1 VQHFT
6 PAQVRPT
13 AKLSCQTVANKAV
26 WYFSGLTSHFP
37 AMTSLKHLP
46 AWKALEAHH
55 KSMRN
60 FDMRTA
66 FREDAQRF
74 SRLSLRCGNL
84 LLDYS
89 KNRVTPDTLDLLKQL
104 AVESGLPEQR
114 DAMMSGQRINFTENR
129 AVLHTAL
136 RAPSRPPLR
145 VEGVDV
151 EAEVAQV
158 LGRMQRFVES
168 IHNGSWLGH
177 TGKPIRDVVNIGIGG
192 SDLGPAMV
200 CAALDHY
207 ALESIRVH
215 FVSNLD
221 PAHLAITLKSLDPE
235 TTLFIVASK
244 TFTTLETLAN
254 ANSAKAW
261 LLSALHAPAAV
272 SRHFVALS
280 TNAPAVE
287 AFGIDPDNMFIFWDW
302 VGGRYS
308 LWSAIGLSIAL
319 QIGWGNFQAL
329 LAGAHAMDIH
339 FREAPLDANMPVIL
353 GMLGIWYANFWGTD
367 TYGIFPYDQRLRLL
381 VPFLQQLDME
391 SNGKNVNRDNKQ
403 VNYNTG
409 PIVWGAPGTN
419 GQHAFFELVHQG
431 TRLIPTDFLVA
442 AVNPTPLADQHEW
455 LLANCLAQTEALL
468 KGKSRAVIEA
478 ELIAQGMSREAAR
491 ALAPHKVFPG
501 NRPSNTLLYQKLD
514 PHTLGMLIALYEHKV
529 FVQGVIWQINSF
541 DQWGVEL
548 GKQLAPPIRAA
559 LSSVRVIGE
568 HDGSTLGLITD
579 IRRRRGLST

>member
-1 VQHFT
+1 MK
-6 PAQVRPT
+6 P
-13 AKLSCQTVANKAV
+13 
-26 WYFSGLTSHFP
+26 
-37 AMTSLKHLP
+37 LKQLP
-46 AWKALEAHH
+46 AWKALEQHFRA
-55 KSMRN
+55 MRR
-60 FDMRTA
+60 FDMRSA
-66 FREDAQRF
+66 FREDPERF
-74 SRLSLRCGNL
+74 NRLSLRSGNL

-89 KNRVTPDTLDLLKQL
+89 KNRITPETMQLLMQLVRESELD
-104 AVESGLPEQR
+104 AWR
-114 DAMMSGQRINFTENR
+114 NAMCKGEHINFTEQR
-129 AVLHTAL
+129 AVLHVAL
-136 RAPSRPPLR
+136 RAPVRPPLI

-151 EAEVAQV
+151 EREVDAV
-158 LGRMQRFVES
+158 LRRMQRFVES
-168 IHNGSWLGH
+168 IHNGNWLGH

-207 ALESIRVH
+207 ALESVRVH

-221 PAHLAITLKSLDPE
+221 PAHLATTLKHLDPE

-261 LLSALHAPAAV
+261 LLAALRAPTAV
-272 SRHFVALS
+272 ARHFVALS
-280 TNAPAVE
+280 TNMQAVE

-339 FREAPLDANMPVIL
+339 FKEAPLEANMPVIL

-391 SNGKNVNRDNKQ
+391 SNGKNVDRANRQ

-431 TRLIPTDFLVA
+431 TRLIPTDFLAA
-442 AVNPTPLADQHEW
+442 AVNLTPLADQHEW

-468 KGKSRAVIEA
+468 KGKSRAVVEA

-491 ALAPHKVFPG
+491 KLAPHKVFPG

-514 PHTLGMLIALYEHKV
+514 PHTLGMLLALYEHKV

-559 LSSVRVIGE
+559 LSSVRAVGE
-568 HDGSTLGLITD
+568 HDSSTQGLIAD

>member
-1 VQHFT
+1 M
-6 PAQVRPT
+6 
-13 AKLSCQTVANKAV
+13 KA
-26 WYFSGLTSHFP
+26 
-37 AMTSLKHLP
+37 LKHLP
-46 AWKALEAHH
+46 TWKALEQHFKA
-55 KSMRN
+55 MRS

-66 FREDAQRF
+66 FREDANRF
-74 SRLSLRCGNL
+74 DRLSLRCGNL

-89 KNRVTPDTLDLLKQL
+89 KNRITADTMQHLIRLAHESELESVRNDLF
-104 AVESGLPEQR
+104 SG
-114 DAMMSGQRINFTENR
+114 ARINFTEQR

-136 RAPSRPPLR
+136 RAPVRPPLV

-151 EAEVAQV
+151 ERDVANV
-158 LGRMQRFVES
+158 LKHMQRFVES
-168 IHNGSWLGH
+168 IHDGNWRGH
-177 TGKPIRDVVNIGIGG
+177 TGKPIRNVVNIGIGG

-200 CAALDHY
+200 CHALDHH
-207 ALESIRVH
+207 AVESVRVH

-221 PAHLAITLKSLDPE
+221 PAHLAGTLTHLDPE

-261 LLSALHAPAAV
+261 LLAALRAPAAV

-280 TNAPAVE
+280 TNAQAVE
-287 AFGIDPDNMFIFWDW
+287 AFGIDPENMFIFWDW

-319 QIGWGNFQAL
+319 QIGWGNFQTL
-329 LAGAHAMDIH
+329 LAGAHAMDVH
-339 FREAPLDANMPVIL
+339 FKEAPLEANMPVIL
-353 GMLGIWYANFWGTD
+353 GMLGIWYANFWNTD
-367 TYGIFPYDQRLRLL
+367 TYGVFPYDQRLRLL

-391 SNGKNVNRDNKQ
+391 SNGKNVNRANKQ

-468 KGKSRAVIEA
+468 KGKSRAVAEA
-478 ELIAQGMSREAAR
+478 ELIAQGMGRDAAK

-501 NRPSNTLLYQKLD
+501 NRPSNTLLYQTLD

-548 GKQLAPPIRAA
+548 GKQLAPPIRVE
-559 LSSVRVIGE
+559 LSPERVIGA
-568 HDGSTLGLITD
+568 HDGSTLGLIAD
-579 IRRRRGLST
+579 IRRRRGLNPA

>member
-1 VQHFT
+1 MK
-6 PAQVRPT
+6 P
-13 AKLSCQTVANKAV
+13 
-26 WYFSGLTSHFP
+26 
-37 AMTSLKHLP
+37 LKHLP
-46 AWKALEAHH
+46 SWKALDAHF
-55 KSMRN
+55 KTMRS
-60 FDMRTA
+60 FDMRAA
-66 FREDAQRF
+66 FREDAMRF
-74 SRLSLRCGNL
+74 DQLSLRCGNL

-89 KNRVTPDTLDLLKQL
+89 KNRVTPETMQHLMQL
-104 AVESGLPEQR
+104 ARESEL
-114 DAMMSGQRINFTENR
+114 DAMRNAMFSGERINFTEKR

-136 RAPSRPPLR
+136 RAPVRPALM

-151 EAEVAQV
+151 EREVAKV

-168 IHNGSWLGH
+168 VHNGSWRGH
-177 TGKPIRDVVNIGIGG
+177 TGKPIRNVVNIGIGG

-200 CAALDHY
+200 CHALDHY
-207 ALESIRVH
+207 AVENVRVH

-221 PAHLAITLKSLDPE
+221 PGHLAGTLSQLDPE

-261 LLSALHAPAAV
+261 LLAALRAPAAV
-272 SRHFVALS
+272 ARHFVALS
-280 TNAPAVE
+280 TNAEAVE

-339 FREAPLDANMPVIL
+339 FREAPLEANMPVIL
-353 GMLGIWYANFWGTD
+353 GMLGIWYANFWNTD
-367 TYGIFPYDQRLRLL
+367 TYGVFPYDQRLRLL

-391 SNGKNVNRDNKQ
+391 SNGKNVNRANKR

-478 ELIAQGMSREAAR
+478 ELIAQGMSRENAR

>member
-1 VQHFT
+1 M
-6 PAQVRPT
+6 PAQPAYDTFEACSNHRPSM
-13 AKLSCQTVANKAV
+13 K
-26 WYFSGLTSHFP
+26 P
-37 AMTSLKHLP
+37 LKQLP
-46 AWKALEAHH
+46 AWKSLEQHFKA
-55 KSMRN
+55 MRA

-66 FREDAQRF
+66 FREDALRF
-74 SRLSLRCGNL
+74 EHFSLRCGSL

-89 KNRVTPDTLDLLKQL
+89 KNRVTPDTMKHLMQL
-104 AVESGLPEQR
+104 ARESELETLR
-114 DAMMSGQRINFTENR
+114 DAMFSGERINFTEQR

-136 RAPSRPPLR
+136 RAPVRPPLM
-145 VEGVDV
+145 VGGVDV
-151 EAEVAQV
+151 EREVAAV
-158 LGRMQRFVES
+158 LSRMQRFVES
-168 IHNGSWLGH
+168 IHNGSWRGH

-207 ALESIRVH
+207 AVENVRVH

-221 PAHLAITLKSLDPE
+221 PAHLTSTVSSLDPE

-261 LLSALHAPAAV
+261 LLATLRAPAAV
-272 SRHFVALS
+272 ARHFVALS
-280 TNAPAVE
+280 TNAQAVE
-287 AFGIDPDNMFIFWDW
+287 AFGIDPENMFIFWDW

-319 QIGWGNFQAL
+319 QIGWGHFQAL

-339 FREAPLDANMPVIL
+339 FREAPLEANMPVIL

-367 TYGIFPYDQRLRLL
+367 TYGVFPYDQRLRLL

-391 SNGKNVNRDNKQ
+391 SNGKNVNRANRR

-442 AVNPTPLADQHEW
+442 AVNSTPLADQHEW

-468 KGKSRAVIEA
+468 KGKSRAVAET
-478 ELIAQGMSREAAR
+478 ELIAQGMSRRAAR

-501 NRPSNTLLYQKLD
+501 NRPSNTLLYQQLD
-514 PHTLGMLIALYEHKV
+514 PHTLGMLLALYEHKV

-559 LSSVRVIGE
+559 LSSVQAIGE
-568 HDGSTLGLITD
+568 HDGSTLALITD
-579 IRRRRGLST
+579 IRRRRDLST

>member
-1 VQHFT
+1 MK
-6 PAQVRPT
+6 P
-13 AKLSCQTVANKAV
+13 
-26 WYFSGLTSHFP
+26 
-37 AMTSLKHLP
+37 LKHLP
-46 AWKALEAHH
+46 AWKNLEQHFKA
-55 KSMRN
+55 MRN
-60 FDMRTA
+60 FDMRAA
-66 FREDAQRF
+66 FREDTQRF
-74 SRLSLRCGNL
+74 DQLSLRCGNL

-89 KNRVTPDTLDLLKQL
+89 KNRVTAETMQRLMQL
-104 AVESGLPEQR
+104 ARESDLEEYR
-114 DAMMSGQRINFTENR
+114 TAMFSGERINFTEKR

-136 RAPSRPPLR
+136 RAPVRPPLV

-151 EAEVAQV
+151 EREVAKV
-158 LGRMQRFVES
+158 LKRMQHFVEA
-168 IHNGSWLGH
+168 IHDGSWRGH

-200 CAALDHY
+200 CQALEHY
-207 ALESIRVH
+207 AVESLCVH

-221 PAHLAITLKSLDPE
+221 PAHLAGTLKQLDPE

-261 LLSALHAPAAV
+261 LLAALRAPAAV

-280 TNAPAVE
+280 TNKAAVE
-287 AFGIDPDNMFIFWDW
+287 AFGIDPENMFIFWDW

-319 QIGWGNFQAL
+319 QLGWGNFQAL
-329 LAGAHAMDIH
+329 LAGAHAMDVH
-339 FREAPLDANMPVIL
+339 FREAPLEANMPVIL

-367 TYGIFPYDQRLRLL
+367 TYGIYPYDQRLRLL

-391 SNGKNVNRDNKQ
+391 SNGKNVNRANKL

-431 TRLIPTDFLVA
+431 TRLIPTDFLAA
-442 AVNPTPLADQHEW
+442 AVNATPLADQHEW

-478 ELIAQGMSREAAR
+478 ELIAQGMSREEAK

-568 HDGSTLGLITD
+568 HDASTLGLIAD

>member
-1 VQHFT
+1 MN
-6 PAQVRPT
+6 P
-13 AKLSCQTVANKAV
+13 
-26 WYFSGLTSHFP
+26 
-37 AMTSLKHLP
+37 LKELP
-46 AWKALEAHH
+46 AWKALDQHF
-55 KSMRN
+55 KTMRR

-66 FREDAQRF
+66 FREETYRF
-74 SRLSLRCGNL
+74 EHLSLRCGNL

-89 KNRVTPDTLDLLKQL
+89 KNRITADTMQHLMQL
-104 AVESGLPEQR
+104 ARESELEDYR
-114 DAMMSGQRINFTENR
+114 HALFSGERINFTEKR

-136 RAPSRPPLR
+136 RAPVRPALV
-145 VEGVDV
+145 VEGVDI
-151 EAEVAQV
+151 EREVATV
-158 LGRMQRFVES
+158 LKRMQRFVET

-177 TGKPIRDVVNIGIGG
+177 TGKSIRHVVNIGIGG

-207 ALESIRVH
+207 AVENVRVH

-221 PAHLAITLKSLDPE
+221 PAHLASTLAHLDPE

-261 LLSALHAPAAV
+261 LLAALRAPAAV

-280 TNAPAVE
+280 TNAEAVE
-287 AFGIDPDNMFIFWDW
+287 TFGIDPDNMFIFWDW

-329 LAGAHAMDIH
+329 LAGAHAMDVH
-339 FREAPLDANMPVIL
+339 FKESPLEANMPVIL
-353 GMLGIWYANFWGTD
+353 GMLGIWYANFWETD

-391 SNGKNVNRDNKQ
+391 SNGKNASRDNRL

-419 GQHAFFELVHQG
+419 GQHAFFELIHQG
-431 TRLIPTDFLVA
+431 TRLIPTDFLMA
-442 AVNPTPLADQHEW
+442 AVNHTPLADQHEW

-468 KGKSRAVIEA
+468 KGKSKAVIEA
-478 ELIAQGMSREAAR
+478 ELIAQGLSRTEAR

-514 PHTLGMLIALYEHKV
+514 PHTLGMLLALYEHKV
-529 FVQGVIWQINSF
+529 FVQGVIWRINSF

-559 LSSVRVIGE
+559 LSSVRAIGE

>member
-1 VQHFT
+1 MK
-6 PAQVRPT
+6 P
-13 AKLSCQTVANKAV
+13 
-26 WYFSGLTSHFP
+26 
-37 AMTSLKHLP
+37 LKHLP
-46 AWKALEAHH
+46 AWKALEAHF
-55 KSMRN
+55 KAMRD

-74 SRLSLRCGNL
+74 DRLSLRCGNL

-89 KNRVTPDTLDLLKQL
+89 KTRVTDETLALLARL
-104 AVESGLPEQR
+104 ARESGLEGLR
-114 DAMMSGQRINFTENR
+114 DDMFSGKRINFTEDR

-136 RAPSRPPLR
+136 RAPARPPLL
-145 VEGVDV
+145 VEGIEI
-151 EAEVAQV
+151 EAEVARV
-158 LGRMQRFVES
+158 LGRMQHFVES
-168 IHNGSWLGH
+168 VHNGSWRGH

-200 CAALDHY
+200 CHALDHY
-207 ALESIRVH
+207 AVESVRVH

-221 PAHLAITLKSLDPE
+221 PAHLATTLKTLDPE

-261 LLSALHAPAAV
+261 LLAALRAPAAV
-272 SRHFVALS
+272 ARHFVALS
-280 TNAPAVE
+280 TNAQAVE
-287 AFGIDPDNMFIFWDW
+287 GFGIDPENMFIFWDW

-329 LAGAHAMDIH
+329 LAGAHAMDLH
-339 FREAPLDANMPVIL
+339 FREAPLDANMPAIL
-353 GMLGIWYANFWGTD
+353 GLLGIWYANFWGTD

-391 SNGKNVNRDNKQ
+391 SNGKNVNRANKR

-442 AVNPTPLADQHEW
+442 AVNHTPLADQHEW

-478 ELIAQGMSREAAR
+478 ELIAQGMSREEAR

-529 FVQGVIWQINSF
+529 FVQGAIWQINSF

-568 HDGSTLGLITD
+568 HDGSTLGLIAD

>member
-1 VQHFT
+1 MK
-6 PAQVRPT
+6 P
-13 AKLSCQTVANKAV
+13 
-26 WYFSGLTSHFP
+26 
-37 AMTSLKHLP
+37 LKHLP
-46 AWKALEAHH
+46 AWKALEAHF
-55 KSMRN
+55 KTMRS
-60 FDMRTA
+60 FDMRAA
-66 FREDAQRF
+66 FREDDTRF
-74 SRLSLRCGNL
+74 DQLSLRCGNL

-89 KNRVTPDTLDLLKQL
+89 KNRVTPETLRLLMQL
-104 AVESGLPEQR
+104 AQESEL
-114 DAMMSGQRINFTENR
+114 DAMRNAMFSGERINFTEDR

-136 RAPSRPPLR
+136 RAPVRPPLR
-145 VEGVDV
+145 VEGMDV
-151 EAEVAQV
+151 EREVAKV
-158 LGRMQRFVES
+158 LKRMQRFVEAV
-168 IHNGSWLGH
+168 HDGSWRGH
-177 TGKPIRDVVNIGIGG
+177 TGKPIRNVVNIGIGG

-200 CAALDHY
+200 CHALDHH
-207 ALESIRVH
+207 AVESVRVH

-221 PAHLAITLKSLDPE
+221 PAHLSSTLAQLDPE

-261 LLSALHAPAAV
+261 LLAKLREPAAV
-272 SRHFVALS
+272 ARHFVALS
-280 TNAPAVE
+280 TNAQAVE
-287 AFGIDPDNMFIFWDW
+287 TFGIDPENMFIFWDW

-319 QIGWGNFQAL
+319 QLGWGNFQAL
-329 LAGAHAMDIH
+329 LAGAHAMDLH
-339 FREAPLDANMPVIL
+339 FREAPLEANMPVIL
-353 GMLGIWYANFWGTD
+353 GMLGIWYANFWNTD
-367 TYGIFPYDQRLRLL
+367 TYGVFPYDQRLRLL

-391 SNGKNVNRDNKQ
+391 SNGKNVNRANKR

-468 KGKSRAVIEA
+468 KGKPRAVAEA
-478 ELIAQGMSREAAR
+478 ELIAQGMRREDAR

-529 FVQGVIWQINSF
+529 FVQGVVWQINSF

-548 GKQLAPPIRAA
+548 GKQLAPPIRAE
-559 LSSVRVIGE
+559 LNPVRVIGE
-568 HDGSTLGLITD
+568 HDGSTLGLIAD

>member
-1 VQHFT
+1 MQL
-6 PAQVRPT
+6 ARE
-13 AKLSCQTVANKAV
+13 SD
-26 WYFSGLTSHFP
+26 
-37 AMTSLKHLP
+37 
-46 AWKALEAHH
+46 LEA
-55 KSMRN
+55 
-60 FDMRTA
+60 MRTA
-66 FREDAQRF
+66 MF
-74 SRLSLRCGNL
+74 SG
-84 LLDYS
+84 
-89 KNRVTPDTLDLLKQL
+89 
-104 AVESGLPEQR
+104 E
-114 DAMMSGQRINFTENR
+114 RINFTEQR

-136 RAPSRPPLR
+136 RAPVRPPLV

-151 EAEVAQV
+151 EREVAAV
-158 LGRMQRFVES
+158 LNRMQRFVES
-168 IHNGSWLGH
+168 IHNGSWRGH

-200 CAALDHY
+200 CHALDHY
-207 ALESIRVH
+207 AVENVRVH

-221 PAHLAITLKSLDPE
+221 PAHLAGTLKQLDPE

-261 LLSALHAPAAV
+261 LLAALRAPAAV
-272 SRHFVALS
+272 ARHFVALS
-280 TNAPAVE
+280 TNAQAVE

-339 FREAPLDANMPVIL
+339 FKEAPLEANMPVIL

-391 SNGKNVNRDNKQ
+391 SNGKNVNRTNKL

-442 AVNPTPLADQHEW
+442 AVNSTPLADQHEW

-478 ELIAQGMSREAAR
+478 ELIAQGMSREDAK

-568 HDGSTLGLITD
+568 HDGSTQGLIAD

>member
-1 VQHFT
+1 MT
-6 PAQVRPT
+6 PL
-13 AKLSCQTVANKAV
+13 KL
-26 WYFSGLTSHFP
+26 
-37 AMTSLKHLP
+37 LP
-46 AWKALEAHH
+46 AWKALETHFRA
-55 KSMRN
+55 MRA
-60 FDMRTA
+60 FDMRGA
-66 FREDAQRF
+66 FREDARRF
-74 SRLSLRCGNL
+74 EDLSLRCGNL

-89 KNRVTPDTLDLLKQL
+89 KNRVTQETMALLAQL
-104 AVESGLPEQR
+104 AREADLEPMRNAMFSGE
-114 DAMMSGQRINFTENR
+114 RINFTEHR

-136 RAPSRPPLR
+136 RAPVRPGLM
-145 VEGVDV
+145 VEGVDI
-151 EAEVAQV
+151 EREVAGV
-158 LGRMQRFVES
+158 LKRMQRFVES
-168 IHNGSWLGH
+168 IHNGSWRGH

-192 SDLGPAMV
+192 SDLGPHMV
-200 CAALDHY
+200 CTALDHY
-207 ALESIRVH
+207 AVESVRVH

-221 PAHLAITLKSLDPE
+221 PAHLTGTLKMLDPE

-254 ANSAKAW
+254 ANSAKVW
-261 LLSALHAPAAV
+261 LLAALRAPAVV

-280 TNAPAVE
+280 THAEAVE
-287 AFGIDPDNMFIFWDW
+287 SFGIDPDNMFIFWDW

-308 LWSAIGLSIAL
+308 LWSAIGLPIAL

-329 LAGAHAMDIH
+329 LAGAHAMDVH
-339 FREAPLDANMPVIL
+339 FREAPLEANMPVIL

-367 TYGIFPYDQRLRLL
+367 TYGVFPYDQRLRLL
-381 VPFLQQLDME
+381 VPYLQQLDME
-391 SNGKNVNRDNKQ
+391 SNGKNVSRDNRL

-468 KGKSRAVIEA
+468 KGKPRAVIEA
-478 ELIAQGMSREAAR
+478 ELVAQGMSRKDAR

-514 PHTLGMLIALYEHKV
+514 PHTLGMLLALYEHKV
-529 FVQGVIWQINSF
+529 FVQGIIWRINSF

-559 LSSVRVIGE
+559 LSSVRAIGE

>member
-1 VQHFT
+1 MK
-6 PAQVRPT
+6 P
-13 AKLSCQTVANKAV
+13 
-26 WYFSGLTSHFP
+26 
-37 AMTSLKHLP
+37 LKQLP
-46 AWKALEAHH
+46 AWKVLEQHF
-55 KSMRN
+55 KTMRT

-66 FREDAQRF
+66 FREDAHRF
-74 SRLSLRCGNL
+74 DHLSLRCGNL

-89 KNRVTPDTLDLLKQL
+89 KNRVTAETMSHLMQL
-104 AVESGLPEQR
+104 ARESDLE
-114 DAMMSGQRINFTENR
+114 AMRNAMFSGERINFTERR
-129 AVLHTAL
+129 AVLHMAL
-136 RAPSRPPLR
+136 RAPTRPRLM
-145 VEGVDV
+145 VEGIDV
-151 EAEVAQV
+151 EHEVSMV
-158 LGRMQRFVES
+158 LKRMQHFVES

-207 ALESIRVH
+207 ALESVRVH

-221 PAHLAITLKSLDPE
+221 PAHLATTLKHLNPE

-261 LLSALHAPAAV
+261 LLAALRAPAAV
-272 SRHFVALS
+272 ARHFVALS
-280 TNAPAVE
+280 TNTEAVE

-339 FREAPLDANMPVIL
+339 FKEAPLEANMPVIL

-367 TYGIFPYDQRLRLL
+367 THGIFPYDQQLRLL

-391 SNGKNVNRDNKQ
+391 SNGKNVNRANHM

-419 GQHAFFELVHQG
+419 GQHAFFELIHQG
-431 TRLIPTDFLVA
+431 TRLIPTDFLMA
-442 AVNPTPLADQHEW
+442 AVNHSPLADQHEW
-455 LLANCLAQTEALL
+455 LLANCMAQSEALL

-478 ELIAQGMSREAAR
+478 ELIAQGMSREAAK

-514 PHTLGMLIALYEHKV
+514 PHTLGMLLALYEHKI
-529 FVQGVIWQINSF
+529 FVQGVVWQINSF

-559 LSSVRVIGE
+559 LSSVRAVGE
-568 HDGSTLGLITD
+568 HDGSTQGLIAD

>member
-1 VQHFT
+1 M
-6 PAQVRPT
+6 
-13 AKLSCQTVANKAV
+13 KA
-26 WYFSGLTSHFP
+26 
-37 AMTSLKHLP
+37 LKQLP
-46 AWKALEAHH
+46 AWNVLEQHYRA
-55 KSMRN
+55 MRR
-60 FDMRTA
+60 FDMRDA
-66 FREDAQRF
+66 FRDDPRRF
-74 SRLSLRCGNL
+74 ERLSLRLGSV

-89 KNRVTPDTLDLLKQL
+89 KNRITPDTLTHLMQL
-104 AVESGLPEQR
+104 ARESALESQR
-114 DAMMSGQRINFTENR
+114 EAMFSGAHINFTEQR

-136 RAPSRPPLR
+136 RAPAHPPLTVDG
-145 VEGVDV
+145 VEIRQDIADALAHMRQFVD
-151 EAEVAQV
+151 ALHQ
-158 LGRMQRFVES
+158 GTWR
-168 IHNGSWLGH
+168 GH
-177 TGKPIRDVVNIGIGG
+177 TGKPIRHVVNIGIGG

-200 CAALDHY
+200 CDALAQY
-207 ALESIRVH
+207 AVDSVRLH

-221 PAHLAITLKSLDPE
+221 PAHLSATLAGLDPE
-235 TTLFIVASK
+235 TTLFIIASK

-254 ANSAKAW
+254 AHSAKAW
-261 LLSALHAPAAV
+261 LLSALHDPAAV

-280 TNAPAVE
+280 TNTQAVR
-287 AFGIDPDNMFIFWDW
+287 AFGIDPANMFIFWDW

-319 QIGWGNFQAL
+319 ALGWTHFQAL
-329 LAGAHAMDIH
+329 LDGAHAMDQH
-339 FREAPLDANMPVIL
+339 FRNAPLEANLPVVL

-367 TYGIFPYDQRLRLL
+367 THGIFPYDQRLRLL

-391 SNGKNVNRDNKQ
+391 SNGKNVSHANRR

-409 PIVWGAPGTN
+409 PIIWGAPGTN

-442 AVNPTPLADQHEW
+442 AINPTPLADQHEW

-468 KGKSRAVIEA
+468 KGKSRAVVEA
-478 ELIAQGMSREAAR
+478 ELVAQGMPRRDAR

-501 NRPSNTLLYQKLD
+501 NRPSNTLLYQTLD

-548 GKQLAPPIRAA
+548 GKQLAPPIRHA
-559 LSSVRVIGE
+559 LDPDQPAGE
-568 HDGSTLGLITD
+568 HDGSTLGLIAD
-579 IRRRRGLST
+579 IRQRRA

>member
-1 VQHFT
+1 MK
-6 PAQVRPT
+6 P
-13 AKLSCQTVANKAV
+13 
-26 WYFSGLTSHFP
+26 
-37 AMTSLKHLP
+37 LKHLP
-46 AWKALEAHH
+46 AWKALEQHFKA
-55 KSMRN
+55 MRT

-66 FREDAQRF
+66 FSEDASRF
-74 SRLSLRCGNL
+74 DQLSLSCGNL

-89 KNRVTPDTLDLLKQL
+89 KNRVKPDTMEHLMQL
-104 AVESGLPEQR
+104 ARESELE
-114 DAMMSGQRINFTENR
+114 AMRNAMFSGERINFTEQR

-136 RAPSRPPLR
+136 RAPVRPPLV

-151 EAEVAQV
+151 EREVAAV
-158 LGRMQRFVES
+158 LSRMQRFVES
-168 IHNGSWLGH
+168 IHNGGWRGH
-177 TGKPIRDVVNIGIGG
+177 TGKPIRNVVNIGIGG

-200 CAALDHY
+200 CSALDHY
-207 ALESIRVH
+207 AVASVRVH

-221 PAHLAITLKSLDPE
+221 PAHLAGTLAQLDPE

-261 LLSALHAPAAV
+261 LLAALHAPAAV
-272 SRHFVALS
+272 ARHFVALS
-280 TNAPAVE
+280 TNAQAVE
-287 AFGIDPDNMFIFWDW
+287 TFGIDPQNMFIFWDW

-339 FREAPLDANMPVIL
+339 FKEAPLEANMPVIL

-367 TYGIFPYDQRLRLL
+367 TYGVFPYDQRLRLL

-391 SNGKNVNRDNKQ
+391 SNGKNVNRANKL

-468 KGKSRAVIEA
+468 KGKSRAVAEA
-478 ELIAQGMSREAAR
+478 ELIAQGMRREEAK

-514 PHTLGMLIALYEHKV
+514 PHTLGMLLALYEHKV

-548 GKQLAPPIRAA
+548 GKQLAPTIRAA
-559 LSSVRVIGE
+559 LNAAPATGE
-568 HDGSTLGLITD
+568 HDSSTLGLIAD
-579 IRRRRGLST
+579 IRRRRGLNPG

>member
-1 VQHFT
+1 MK
-6 PAQVRPT
+6 P
-13 AKLSCQTVANKAV
+13 
-26 WYFSGLTSHFP
+26 
-37 AMTSLKHLP
+37 LKHLP
-46 AWKALEAHH
+46 AWKDLEQHFKA
-55 KSMRN
+55 MRA
-60 FDMRTA
+60 FDMRAA
-66 FREDAQRF
+66 FREDAGRF
-74 SRLSLRCGNL
+74 DQLSLRCGNL

-89 KNRVTPDTLDLLKQL
+89 KNRVTPDTLGLLMQL
-104 AVESGLPEQR
+104 ARESDLE
-114 DAMMSGQRINFTENR
+114 AMRTAMFSGERINFTEQR

-136 RAPSRPPLR
+136 RAPVRPPLV

-151 EAEVAQV
+151 EREVAAV
-158 LGRMQRFVES
+158 LNRMQRFVES
-168 IHNGSWLGH
+168 IHNGSWRGH

-200 CAALDHY
+200 CHALDHY
-207 ALESIRVH
+207 AVENVRVH

-221 PAHLAITLKSLDPE
+221 PAHLAGTLKQLDPE

-261 LLSALHAPAAV
+261 LLAALRAPAAV
-272 SRHFVALS
+272 ARHFVALS
-280 TNAPAVE
+280 TNAQAVE

-339 FREAPLDANMPVIL
+339 FKEAPLEANMPVIL

-391 SNGKNVNRDNKQ
+391 SNGKNVNRTNKL

-442 AVNPTPLADQHEW
+442 AVNSTPLADQHEW

-478 ELIAQGMSREAAR
+478 ELIAQGMSREDAK

-568 HDGSTLGLITD
+568 HDGSTQGLIAD

>member
-1 VQHFT
+1 MK
-6 PAQVRPT
+6 P
-13 AKLSCQTVANKAV
+13 
-26 WYFSGLTSHFP
+26 
-37 AMTSLKHLP
+37 LKHLP
-46 AWKALEAHH
+46 AWKDLEAHF
-55 KSMRN
+55 KTMRR
-60 FDMRTA
+60 FDMRAA
-66 FREDAQRF
+66 FRDDAMRF
-74 SRLSLRCGNL
+74 DQLSLRCGNL

-89 KNRVTPDTLDLLKQL
+89 KNRITVDTMQKLMQL
-104 AVESGLPEQR
+104 AHESEL
-114 DAMMSGQRINFTENR
+114 DAMRNALLSGERINFTEQR

-136 RAPSRPPLR
+136 RAPVRPPLL

-151 EAEVAQV
+151 EREVAKV
-158 LGRMQRFVES
+158 LTRMQRFVEAV
-168 IHNGSWLGH
+168 HDGNWRGH
-177 TGKPIRDVVNIGIGG
+177 TGKPISDVVNIGIGG

-200 CAALDHY
+200 CHALDHY
-207 ALESIRVH
+207 AVENLRVH

-221 PAHLAITLKSLDPE
+221 PAHLASTLKNLDPE

-261 LLSALHAPAAV
+261 LLAALHAPTAV
-272 SRHFVALS
+272 ARHFVALS
-280 TNAPAVE
+280 TNAQAVE
-287 AFGIDPDNMFIFWDW
+287 AFGIDPENMFIFWDW

-319 QIGWGNFQAL
+319 QVGWGNFQAL

-339 FREAPLDANMPVIL
+339 FREAPLEANMPVIL

-391 SNGKNVNRDNKQ
+391 SNGKNVNRANKR

-468 KGKSRAVIEA
+468 KGKSRAVAEA
-478 ELIAQGMSREAAR
+478 ELIAQGMRRDDAK

-501 NRPSNTLLYQKLD
+501 NRPSNTLLYQTLD

-529 FVQGVIWQINSF
+529 FVQGVVWQINSF

-548 GKQLAPPIRAA
+548 GKQLAPPIRAELNPA
-559 LSSVRVIGE
+559 RVIGE
-568 HDGSTLGLITD
+568 HDGSTLGLIAD
-579 IRRRRGLST
+579 IRRRRGLHT

>member
-1 VQHFT
+1 MT
-6 PAQVRPT
+6 P
-13 AKLSCQTVANKAV
+13 
-26 WYFSGLTSHFP
+26 
-37 AMTSLKHLP
+37 LKHLP
-46 AWKALEAHH
+46 AWKALELHFKA
-55 KSMRN
+55 MRR
-60 FDMRTA
+60 FDMRMA
-66 FREDAQRF
+66 FREDAHRF
-74 SRLSLRCGNL
+74 EHLSLRCGNL

-89 KNRVTPDTLDLLKQL
+89 KNRVTTDTMALLTQL
-104 AVESGLPEQR
+104 ARESELEQQR
-114 DAMMSGQRINFTENR
+114 HAMFSGERINFTERR

-136 RAPSRPPLR
+136 RAPVRPALI
-145 VEGVDV
+145 VEGVDI
-151 EAEVAQV
+151 EREVAAV
-158 LGRMQRFVES
+158 LKRMQRFVES
-168 IHNGSWLGH
+168 VHNGSWLGH
-177 TGKPIRDVVNIGIGG
+177 TGKPIRNVVNIGIGG

-200 CAALDHY
+200 CHALDHY
-207 ALESIRVH
+207 AIENLRVH

-221 PAHLAITLKSLDPE
+221 PAHLAGTLALLDPE

-261 LLSALHAPAAV
+261 LLSALRAPAAV

-280 TNAPAVE
+280 TNAEAV
-287 AFGIDPDNMFIFWDW
+287 AGFGIDPENMFIFWDW

-329 LAGAHAMDIH
+329 LAGAHAMDVH
-339 FREAPLDANMPVIL
+339 FKEAPLEANMPVIL

-391 SNGKNVNRDNKQ
+391 SNGKNANRDGQ
-403 VNYNTG
+403 LVNYNTG

-419 GQHAFFELVHQG
+419 GQHAFFELIHQG

-442 AVNPTPLADQHEW
+442 AVNLTPLADQHEW

-478 ELIAQGMSREAAR
+478 ELIAQGMSRTDAR

-529 FVQGVIWQINSF
+529 FVQGVIWGINSF

-559 LSSVRVIGE
+559 LSSVRAIGE

>member
-1 VQHFT
+1 MK
-6 PAQVRPT
+6 P
-13 AKLSCQTVANKAV
+13 
-26 WYFSGLTSHFP
+26 
-37 AMTSLKHLP
+37 LKHLP
-46 AWKALEAHH
+46 AWKALEQHF
-55 KSMRN
+55 KPMRS
-60 FDMRTA
+60 FDMRAA
-66 FREDAQRF
+66 FREDATRF
-74 SRLSLRCGNL
+74 DQLSLRCGNL

-89 KNRVTPDTLDLLKQL
+89 KNRVTSDTMQLLMRL
-104 AVESGLPEQR
+104 ARESELESMR
-114 DAMMSGQRINFTENR
+114 NAMFSGERINFTERR

-136 RAPSRPPLR
+136 RAPVRPALV

-151 EAEVAQV
+151 EREIATV
-158 LGRMQRFVES
+158 LNRMQRFVES
-168 IHNGSWLGH
+168 IHNGSWRGH

-200 CAALDHY
+200 CHALDHY
-207 ALESIRVH
+207 AVESVRVH

-221 PAHLAITLKSLDPE
+221 PAHLASTLKQLDPE

-261 LLSALHAPAAV
+261 LLAALRSPAAV
-272 SRHFVALS
+272 ARHFVALS
-280 TNAPAVE
+280 TNQPAVE
-287 AFGIDPDNMFIFWDW
+287 AFGIDPENMFIFWDW

-329 LAGAHAMDIH
+329 LSGAHAMDVH
-339 FREAPLDANMPVIL
+339 FRDAPLEANMPVIL

-367 TYGIFPYDQRLRLL
+367 TYGVFPYDQRLRLL

-391 SNGKNVNRDNKQ
+391 SNGKNVNRANKL

-478 ELIAQGMSREAAR
+478 ELIAQGMSREEAR

-529 FVQGVIWQINSF
+529 FVQGVVWQINSF

-568 HDGSTLGLITD
+568 HDGSTLGLIAD

>member
-1 VQHFT
+1 MK
-6 PAQVRPT
+6 P
-13 AKLSCQTVANKAV
+13 
-26 WYFSGLTSHFP
+26 
-37 AMTSLKHLP
+37 LKHLP
-46 AWKALEAHH
+46 AWKALEAHF
-55 KSMRN
+55 KAMRD

-74 SRLSLRCGNL
+74 DRLSLRCGNL

-89 KNRVTPDTLDLLKQL
+89 KNRVTDETLALLARL
-104 AVESGLPEQR
+104 ARESGLEGLR
-114 DAMMSGQRINFTENR
+114 DDMFSGKRINFTEDR

-136 RAPSRPPLR
+136 RAPARPPLL
-145 VEGVDV
+145 VEGIEI
-151 EAEVAQV
+151 EAEVARV
-158 LGRMQRFVES
+158 LGRMQHFVES
-168 IHNGSWLGH
+168 VHNGSWRGH

-200 CAALDHY
+200 CHALDHY
-207 ALESIRVH
+207 AVESVRVH

-221 PAHLAITLKSLDPE
+221 PAHLATTLKTLDPE

-261 LLSALHAPAAV
+261 LLAALRAPAAV
-272 SRHFVALS
+272 ARHFVALS
-280 TNAPAVE
+280 TNAQAVE
-287 AFGIDPDNMFIFWDW
+287 GFGIDPENMFIFWDW

-329 LAGAHAMDIH
+329 LAGAHAMDLH
-339 FREAPLDANMPVIL
+339 FREAPLDANMPAIL
-353 GMLGIWYANFWGTD
+353 GLLGIWYANFWGTD

-391 SNGKNVNRDNKQ
+391 SNGKNVNRANKR

-442 AVNPTPLADQHEW
+442 AVNHTPLADQHEW

-478 ELIAQGMSREAAR
+478 ELIAQGMSREEAR

-529 FVQGVIWQINSF
+529 FVQGAIWQINSF

-568 HDGSTLGLITD
+568 HDGSTLGLIAD

>member
-1 VQHFT
+1 MLMKPLKT
-6 PAQVRPT
+6 
-13 AKLSCQTVANKAV
+13 LS
-26 WYFSGLTSHFP
+26 
-37 AMTSLKHLP
+37 
-46 AWKALEAHH
+46 AWKALEQHFKA
-55 KSMRN
+55 MRS
-60 FDMRTA
+60 FDMRAA
-66 FREDAQRF
+66 FREDASRF
-74 SRLSLRCGNL
+74 DQLSLRCGNL

-89 KNRVTPDTLDLLKQL
+89 KNRVTSDTLGLLMQL
-104 AVESGLPEQR
+104 ARESDLEGLR
-114 DAMMSGQRINFTENR
+114 TAMFSGERINFTEHR

-136 RAPSRPPLR
+136 RAPVRPPLV
-145 VEGVDV
+145 VEGIHV
-151 EAEVAQV
+151 EHEVAAV
-158 LGRMQRFVES
+158 LRRMQNFVES
-168 IHNGSWLGH
+168 IHNGNWRGH

-200 CAALDHY
+200 CHALDHY
-207 ALESIRVH
+207 AVENVRVH

-221 PAHLAITLKSLDPE
+221 PAHLAGTLKRLDPE
-235 TTLFIVASK
+235 TTLFVVASK

-261 LLSALHAPAAV
+261 LLAALRAPAAIA
-272 SRHFVALS
+272 RHFVALS
-280 TNAPAVE
+280 TNAQAVE

-329 LAGAHAMDIH
+329 LAGAHAMDVH
-339 FREAPLDANMPVIL
+339 FKEAPLEANMPVIL

-367 TYGIFPYDQRLRLL
+367 TYGIFPYDQRLHLL

-391 SNGKNVNRDNKQ
+391 SNGKNVSRANRR

-419 GQHAFFELVHQG
+419 GQHAFFELIHQG
-431 TRLIPTDFLVA
+431 TRLIPTDFLMA
-442 AVNPTPLADQHEW
+442 AVNATPLADQHEW

-478 ELIAQGMSREAAR
+478 ELIAQGMSRKNAR

-529 FVQGVIWQINSF
+529 FVQGAIWQINSF

-559 LSSVRVIGE
+559 LSSVRAVGE
-568 HDGSTLGLITD
+568 HDASTQGLIAD

>member
-1 VQHFT
+1 M
-6 PAQVRPT
+6 
-13 AKLSCQTVANKAV
+13 KLPKQ
-26 WYFSGLTSHFP
+26 
-37 AMTSLKHLP
+37 LP
-46 AWKALEAHH
+46 AWKALEQHF
-55 KSMRN
+55 KSMRT

-66 FREDAQRF
+66 FNDNADRF
-74 SRLSLRCGNL
+74 DQLSLRCGNV

-89 KNRVTPDTLDLLKQL
+89 KNRVTAETMQHLMQL
-104 AVESGLPEQR
+104 ARESELEGMR
-114 DAMMSGQRINFTENR
+114 AAMFSGERINFTEQR

-136 RAPSRPPLR
+136 RAPARPPLR

-151 EAEVAQV
+151 EHEVAAV
-158 LGRMQRFVES
+158 LKRMQRFVES

-177 TGKPIRDVVNIGIGG
+177 TGKPVRDVVNIGIGG

-207 ALESIRVH
+207 ALESVRVH

-221 PAHLAITLKSLDPE
+221 PAHLATTLKPLDPE

-261 LLSALHAPAAV
+261 LLGALRAPAAV
-272 SRHFVALS
+272 ARHFVALS
-280 TNAPAVE
+280 TNLEAVE

-329 LAGAHAMDIH
+329 LAGAHAMDVH
-339 FREAPLDANMPVIL
+339 FRDAPLEANMPVIL

-391 SNGKNVNRDNKQ
+391 SNGKNVSRSNRQ

-442 AVNPTPLADQHEW
+442 AVNHTPLADQHEW

-468 KGKSRAVIEA
+468 KGKSRAVAEA
-478 ELIAQGMSREAAR
+478 ELIAQGMNREDAR

-514 PHTLGMLIALYEHKV
+514 PHTLGMLLALYEHKV

-559 LSSVRVIGE
+559 LGSARAVGE
-568 HDGSTLGLITD
+568 HDGSTLGLIAD
-579 IRRRRGLST
+579 IRRRRGVNT

>member
-1 VQHFT
+1 MT
-6 PAQVRPT
+6 P
-13 AKLSCQTVANKAV
+13 
-26 WYFSGLTSHFP
+26 
-37 AMTSLKHLP
+37 LKQLP
-46 AWKALEAHH
+46 AWKILEQHF
-55 KSMRN
+55 KSMRA

-66 FREDAQRF
+66 FREDAHRF
-74 SRLSLRCGNL
+74 DHLSLRCGNL

-89 KNRVTPDTLDLLKQL
+89 KNRITADTMSHLMQL
-104 AVESGLPEQR
+104 ARESDLEGMR
-114 DAMMSGQRINFTENR
+114 NAMYSGERINFTERR
-129 AVLHTAL
+129 AVLHMAL
-136 RAPSRPPLR
+136 RAPTRPRLM

-151 EAEVAQV
+151 EHEVSLV
-158 LGRMQRFVES
+158 LKRMQHFVES
-168 IHNGSWLGH
+168 VHNGNWRGH

-207 ALESIRVH
+207 ALESVQVH

-221 PAHLAITLKSLDPE
+221 PAHLATTLKHLDPE

-261 LLSALHAPAAV
+261 LLAALRAPAAV
-272 SRHFVALS
+272 ARHFVALS
-280 TNAPAVE
+280 TNAEAVE

-329 LAGAHAMDIH
+329 LAGAHAMDVH
-339 FREAPLDANMPVIL
+339 FKEAPLEANMPVIL

-367 TYGIFPYDQRLRLL
+367 THGIFPYDQRLRLL

-391 SNGKNVNRDNKQ
+391 SNGKNVNRANRL

-419 GQHAFFELVHQG
+419 GQHAFFELIHQG
-431 TRLIPTDFLVA
+431 TRLIPTDFLMA
-442 AVNPTPLADQHEW
+442 AVNHTPLADQHEW
-455 LLANCLAQTEALL
+455 LLANCMAQSEALL

-478 ELIAQGMSREAAR
+478 ELIAQGMSREAAK

-514 PHTLGMLIALYEHKV
+514 PHTLGMLLALYEHKI
-529 FVQGVIWQINSF
+529 FVQGIVWQINSF

-559 LSSVRVIGE
+559 LSSVRAVGE
-568 HDGSTLGLITD
+568 HDGSTQGLIAD